1 MAEIKRRP
9 NWTEEERI
17 VLIDN
22 VNKIQHRLFGKFK
35 GCGTQK
41 GGKIKEQAWEE
52 VVNALNAKSGEVKR
66 TVEEAKKQY
75 ANLKQRAKDKSD
87 AIRRPKTGGGPKP
100 VSPSFAE
107 TLIIEN
113 LQDRP
118 TLQGLLDGFDTED
131 FSGTLS
137 ATTASEDPGLGMDML
152 SYEPNCPVQLDLVID
167 KQGILQVPTPSACNG
182 PFKEPPPK
190 KAKLHEEEI
199 LTLRAEKDKFLQE
212 TITLKEQAEYF
223 RSKNI
228 IAKLEKEKLEL
239 EILILRKKCA
249 TLEEE

>member
-1 MAEIKRRP
+1 MAESKRRP
-9 NWTEEERI
+9 NLTEEERI
-17 VLIDN
+17 LLIDN
-22 VNKIQHRLFGKFK
+22 VNQIQHRLFGKFK

-52 VVNALNAKSGEVKR
+52 VVNALNAYDGLYFYFNRKSGEVKR

-152 SYEPNCPVQLDLVID
+152 SNEPNCPVQLDLVID
-167 KQGILQVPTPSACNG
+167 KQGILQVPTPSPCNG
-182 PFKEPPPK
+182 PFKEPPKKKLNCMRKKFLPSGPK
-190 KAKLHEEEI
+190 KRNFYKKPLH
-199 LTLRAEKDKFLQE
+199 
-212 TITLKEQAEYF
+212 
-223 RSKNI
+223 
-228 IAKLEKEKLEL
+228 
-239 EILILRKKCA
+239 
-249 TLEEE
+249 